1 MTKQLLQIQRQ
12 ENVVKTGKFKI
23 ENYLKI
29 NSILVGGTPIPDLT
43 PYIENI
49 GGEVWLNL
57 KLLATSGYDL
67 KLPINIQYNP

>member
-1 MTKQLLQIQRQ
+1 M
-12 ENVVKTGKFKI
+12 KTGKFKI
-23 ENYLKI
+23 ENYSKI

-57 KLLATSGYDL
+57 KSLVIIGGYDL